1 MARIKG
7 SANFSGTIEPLAGG
21 ALDAR
26 DVVQAKADLT
36 ASGSFPYFYIG
47 METYVVAE
55 NKKYRL
61 VGNDPTVLANWEE
74 VGSGGGGGNINDETP
89 TFTEAST
96 RANIASGEKISVIM
110 GKIQKFFTDLKTVA
124 FSGSYSD
131 LSNKPTIPDELA
143 DLTADS
149 THRVV
154 TDTQIASWNGKQS
167 PLTAGTG
174 IDITNNVI
182 SATGGGGGSY
192 SAGDGID
199 ITNNVISVD
208 EMASADMDEIIT
220 PLPSVG
226 ANLPILFDEQGE
238 ERVVGWYRYSN
249 GTKKPVY
256 EKTVIISSQSNDSKD
271 YTLSSLGITNREKT
285 ISVFGILPNAGV
297 PTGYYYSASNC
308 LSVTAG
314 STNVN
319 VYAPTQKANFPLNL
333 TIQYTKT
340 TDTAI

>member
-1 MARIKG
+1 MARQKG

-36 ASGSFPYFYIG
+36 ANGSFPYPYIG

-61 VGNDPTVLANWEE
+61 VGADPTVLSNWEE
-74 VGSGGGGGNINDETP
+74 IGSGGGGGGNINDETP

-143 DLTADS
+143 DLTDDS

-154 TDTQIASWNGKQS
+154 TDTQISSWNNKQS
-167 PLTAGTG
+167 ALTAGTG
-174 IDITNNVI
+174 IDITNGVI
-182 SATGGGGGSY
+182 SATGGGGSSY
-192 SAGDGID
+192 TAGDGIVIEND
-199 ITNNVISVD
+199 VISVD
-208 EMASADMDEIIT
+208 EMASADMSEIID

-226 ANLPILFDEQGE
+226 ARLP
-238 ERVVGWYRYSN
+238 RYSTEEQIV
-249 GTKKPVY
+249 GYWIDGKPIY
-256 EKTVIISSQSNDSKD
+256 Q
-271 YTLSSLGITNREKT
+271 KT
-285 ISVFGILPNAGV
+285 ISKTNPVNGDTLLSNVANLISATGQFIHSNKKYSFPYSDDGGYMVYTFTNTANSNEFKLNISKFSGITDCTV
-297 PTGYYYSASNC
+297 IMT
-308 LSVTAG
+308 
-314 STNVN
+314 
-319 VYAPTQKANFPLNL
+319 
-333 TIQYTKT
+333 YTKT
-340 TDTAI
+340 TD